1 MMTGGQKEVRLGP
14 KEAAL
19 AGGGPPL
26 GKDRISGQHLAEY
39 LKTSLEKAQNIRHC
53 SENFHRAWCPGWS
66 HRQALS

>member
-1 MMTGGQKEVRLGP
+1 MMTGGQKEARLGP
-14 KEAAL
+14 EEAAL

>member
-14 KEAAL
+14 EEAAL

-39 LKTSLEKAQNIRHC
+39 LKTSFEKAQNIRH
-53 SENFHRAWCPGWS
+53 
-66 HRQALS
+66 